1 MFSVELKSIL
11 NRVEEKLV
19 KEFPINKIPI
29 DYIIISIFDSQNT
42 FAYALL
48 ENNLTTTSIKMLT
61 DEILNKIN
69 KRETISNI
77 QIKPTFDS
85 ESESIIN
92 QSEEEAK
99 KLNDK
104 IVNSEHLLLSILNN
118 SIEYKKVFEN
128 IGITYNMIF
137 SICSERKK
145 NNAASKS
152 NKNSKANGIKKMQ
165 DTINYQDNENA
176 NDKKQ
181 IVSVQKQKY
190 DTHFPFIE
198 QFTTNISLKVAL
210 EGCSFIGKEDKLNEI
225 ITILSRMNK
234 NNVLIM
240 GESGCGKTAI
250 CYKLADIINKGDVP
264 TWLQNKE
271 IVMLDVMKIVEG
283 TTLRGMFEQRINGLF
298 NELSKTDKYML
309 LLDDMQQ
316 VIRSNGR
323 DKDTDLSGILHLIL
337 NNDNVRVLGTLT
349 YKDFKNGI
357 EGNNSL
363 ANKFQTVTIDEST
376 EDESREILNNIKYE
390 YEAYHTVKYSDEVIK
405 RIVELSKK
413 YIKTRV
419 LPDSAIDI
427 MDMCGASKVFVEK
440 YPKYLIVLRDKLKDL
455 CKKSESALSNY
466 DFDAWEMYE
475 DKKHNL
481 IIEINK
487 SLNKIDKQK
496 NRYSIDITLDDVDSI
511 ISKVTNIPLSKLNE
525 NERDKMIHINERLK
539 ESIIGQDEAID
550 TICRSIKRNSIGLG
564 NDNKPINVSLLIG
577 PTGVGKTLLAKQI
590 AKEVFGDENSLI
602 RIDMSEFSEKSSISK
617 LIGTNQGYVGYGDT
631 NIFTD
636 KVKTKPYCVI
646 LLDEIEKASEEV
658 FNLLLQ
664 VFDEGRLTD
673 GLGVTVSFKKTIILM
688 TSNIGAKSADE
699 LGVGIGF
706 KTDELSNKSTIVEKS
721 LKQKFNPE
729 FLNRIDSILHFNS
742 LTNDNLKKIITIEL
756 KYLKDRLEKNNLS
769 IEIND
774 NIIDSI
780 YSKAIEQKKY
790 GARPIKRI
798 ITNEIEDKIV
808 DMVLEN
814 DLKDNTFVYDVQSK
828 TLSYK

>member
-617 LIGTNQGYVGYGDT
+617 LIGTNQG
-631 NIFTD
+631 
-636 KVKTKPYCVI
+636 
-646 LLDEIEKASEEV
+646 
-658 FNLLLQ
+658 
-664 VFDEGRLTD
+664 
-673 GLGVTVSFKKTIILM
+673 
-688 TSNIGAKSADE
+688 
-699 LGVGIGF
+699 
-706 KTDELSNKSTIVEKS
+706 
-721 LKQKFNPE
+721 
-729 FLNRIDSILHFNS
+729 
-742 LTNDNLKKIITIEL
+742 
-756 KYLKDRLEKNNLS
+756 
-769 IEIND
+769 
-774 NIIDSI
+774 
-780 YSKAIEQKKY
+780 
-790 GARPIKRI
+790 
-798 ITNEIEDKIV
+798 
-808 DMVLEN
+808 
-814 DLKDNTFVYDVQSK
+814 
-828 TLSYK
+828 